1 MPMPVTIETTPIGG
15 LLIVKTGDF
24 HDDRGF
30 FSESYSRDMWAE
42 AGFAETFVQ
51 DNLSKSKKG
60 TLRGM
65 HYQEAPGRETK
76 LVSCIRGAIHDV
88 VVDLRPGSSTFAQWI
103 GIDLTEANQ
112 RQIYVP
118 EGFAHGFQTLCD
130 DVVVSYLISA
140 FHAPE
145 LARGVRYDDPAIG
158 IEWPMPP
165 TVMSERDLGW
175 PWIAQDEAG
184 RPPIPAQADGVP

>member
-1 MPMPVTIETTPIGG
+1 MIFRETDLAGVHIIEAVPIG
-15 LLIVKTGDF
+15 DE
-24 HDDRGF
+24 RGSF
-30 FSESYSRDMWAE
+30 ARTFCEREFAE
-42 AGFAETFVQ
+42 AGLQCRFVQ
-51 DNLSKSKKG
+51 HSRSRSLRKG

-76 LVSCIRGAIHDV
+76 LVSCVKGAIHDV
-88 VVDLRPGSSTFAQWI
+88 VVDLRPRSPTFARWV
-103 GIDLTEANQ
+103 GVDLTEANQ

-140 FHAPE
+140 FHSPE
-145 LARGVRYDDPAIG
+145 LARGIRYDDPAIG

-175 PWIAQDEAG
+175 PRIGQTEAD
-184 RPPIPAQADGVP
+184 RPPIPPPAGRAP